1 MGTTQI
7 MSKATQE
14 PVEKGSEK
22 KIGKPSKLPVIM
34 QAVKDGSLYKW
45 ASTGYTDEQLAQ
57 KLGVSRTTFYDYK
70 AKYSDFS
77 DTLIR
82 ARISTPVEN
91 AWNGLIKLTT
101 GYHEKVTR
109 KHKKI
114 ITLPN
119 GDKKTEE
126 EVYEDDVYVQP
137 QASACAKILAN
148 YYHQAKKGGGFPE
161 QYINEPIPETPENN
175 KPKLV
180 DRLDEA
186 LDQLFFG
193 AKNDSR

>member
-161 QYINEPIPETPENN
+161 QYINEPIPETPENRA
-175 KPKLV
+175 KKF
-180 DRLDEA
+180 DEMEEA
-186 LDQLFFG
+186 MKDLIFG
-193 AKNDSR
+193 RK

>member
-1 MGTTQI
+1 
-7 MSKATQE
+7 MSKAEQKST
-14 PVEKGSEK
+14 SFTLEK
-22 KIGKPSKLPVIM
+22 KKTKPSKLPIVM

-45 ASTGYTDEQLAQ
+45 ASEGYTDEQIAK
-57 KLGVSRTTFYDYK
+57 KLGLHPSTLWDYK
-70 AKYSDFS
+70 SKNSEIS
-77 DTLIR
+77 EVLTR

-119 GDKKTEE
+119 GDRKVEE
-126 EVYEDDVYVQP
+126 EVFEDDVYVQP
-137 QASACAKILAN
+137 QASACAKVLAN